1 MFGLAPTPRAAPPRQ
16 TTKDVLV
23 TTTYLGNIQYFG
35 KLAAGARIE
44 AHEHFQKQTYRNR
57 AEVMTAAGVRTL
69 SVPIGWDHR
78 AKMPIRE
85 VRIDYTLPWQ
95 REHWR
100 TLTAAYAA
108 APYFDHYAE
117 RLAPFYDSAT
127 YRPETLWQL
136 NEELTGRLLGLLGF
150 PDGRTYTED
159 YRPLVSLDAAAEA
172 GDFREIISHKPRLKR
187 PDPSFAPPEYYQVFA
202 DRLPFA
208 PNLSVV
214 DLLFCEGPQAGRIVR
229 ESVADAG

>member
-1 MFGLAPTPRAAPPRQ
+1 M
-16 TTKDVLV
+16 LV
-23 TTTYLGNIQYFG
+23 TTAYLGNIQYFG
-35 KLAAGARIE
+35 KLAQGARIE
-44 AHEHFQKQTYRNR
+44 AHENFQKQTYRNR

-69 SVPIGWDHR
+69 TVPVVWDHR

-100 TLTAAYAA
+100 TLRAAYAA

-117 RLAPFYDSAT
+117 KLAPFYDERN
-127 YRPETLWQL
+127 YRPERLFDL
-136 NEELTGRLLGLLGF
+136 NGDLTRLLLGLLGLPETLLF
-150 PDGRTYTED
+150 TED
-159 YRPLVSLDAAAEA
+159 YTAPVPLDTAAEA
-172 GDFREIISHKPRLKR
+172 GDFRDIISHKPRLRR
-187 PDPSFAPPEYYQVFA
+187 PDPTFAAPEYYQVFA

-214 DLLFCEGPQAGRIVR
+214 DLLFCEGPQAGQAVR
-229 ESVADAG
+229 ASIHTAH

>member
-1 MFGLAPTPRAAPPRQ
+1 M
-16 TTKDVLV
+16 LV

-35 KLAAGARIE
+35 KLVSGARIE

-57 AEVMTAAGVRTL
+57 AEVMTAGGVRPL
-69 SVPIGWDHR
+69 SVPVAWDHR

-85 VRIDYTLPWQ
+85 VRIDYSLPWQ

-100 TLTAAYAA
+100 TLRTAYAA
-108 APYFDHYAE
+108 APFFDHYAD
-117 RLAPFYDSAT
+117 RLAPFFDGAT

-136 NEELTGRLLGLLGF
+136 NGDLTALLLRLFGF
-150 PDGRTYTED
+150 SDVLHYTEA
-159 YRPLVSLDAAAEA
+159 YRPPPRPEESAAT

-187 PDPSFAPPEYYQVFA
+187 TDPTFTAPEYYQVFS

-208 PNLSVV
+208 PNLSAV
-214 DLLFCEGPQAGRIVR
+214 DLLFCEGPQAAGTIRKSTILLNTRSLEYGR
-229 ESVADAG
+229 ELFSL

>member
-1 MFGLAPTPRAAPPRQ
+1 MKNNCRKA
-16 TTKDVLV
+16 VLV
-23 TTTYLGNIQYFG
+23 TTAYLGNIQYFS
-35 KLAAGARIE
+35 KLLTGARIE

-69 SVPIGWDHR
+69 SVPIVWDHR

-100 TLTAAYAA
+100 TLWAAYAA

-117 RLAPFYDSAT
+117 RLAPFYDPAT
-127 YRPETLWQL
+127 YRPQRLWQL
-136 NEELTGRLLGLLGF
+136 NEELTGVLLLLAGL
-150 PDGRTYTED
+150 PCEWRCTTD
-159 YRPLVSLDAAAEA
+159 YRSPAALDEAAEA

-187 PDPSFAPPEYYQVFA
+187 PDPSFRAPEYYQVFS

-208 PNLSVV
+208 PNLSIV

-229 ESVADAG
+229 ESVVAGGIGV

>member
-1 MFGLAPTPRAAPPRQ
+1 MNE
-16 TTKDVLV
+16 KMLV
-23 TTTYLGNIQYFG
+23 TTAYLGNLQYFG
-35 KLAAGARIE
+35 KLLRGAQVE
-44 AHEHFQKQTYRNR
+44 AHENFQKQTYRNR

-69 SVPIGWDHR
+69 TVPIVWEHR

-85 VRIDYTLPWQ
+85 VPIDYTLPWQ

-117 RLAPFYDSAT
+117 RLAPFYDPRR
-127 YRPETLWQL
+127 YRPATLWQL
-136 NEELTGRLLGLLGF
+136 NEETTRALLKWCGLPDRLCC
-150 PDGRTYTED
+150 TTD
-159 YRPLVSLDAAAEA
+159 YCPPAPLDQAAAA

-187 PDPSFAPPEYYQVFA
+187 PDPTFTPPEYYQVFA
-202 DRLPFA
+202 DRIPFA

-214 DLLFCEGPQAGRIVR
+214 DLLFCEGPQAGRIIL
-229 ESVADAG
+229 ESLGADERYPKTNP